1 LEVWF
6 EEFDGGNNQLV
17 VSSIL
22 VHAERGEFETVAGHI
37 QNITEAEIVE
47 TRQSKLA
54 VVLQTEST
62 ADAVR
67 ITSELRS
74 FPGINGVEMVSH
86 FFEDEVLGK
95 DGPDGQ
101 ADNS

>member
-1 LEVWF
+1 M
-6 EEFDGGNNQLV
+6 V

-22 VHAERGEFETVAGHI
+22 VHAEQGQFEIVEGHI
-37 QNITEAEIVE
+37 QNITEAEIVK

-67 ITSELRS
+67 ITSDLRS
-74 FPGINGVEMVSH
+74 FPGINGVELVSH
-86 FFEDEVLGK
+86 FFEDEVLDKEGI
-95 DGPDGQ
+95 DGQ
-101 ADNS
+101 EEIS